1 VFACFIQSVLRWNP
15 EFWQTKV
22 TPTASFVIQSSIIVR
37 MNNVCVLS
45 KLSLHHYQLVR
56 KLFVIRTPLKN
67 YVEQ

>member
-1 VFACFIQSVLRWNP
+1 MFACCIHLVSSWKQ

-22 TPTASFVIQSSIIVR
+22 TPTTSFVIQSSIVVR

-45 KLSLHHYQLVR
+45 QLSLHHYQLVR

>member
-1 VFACFIQSVLRWNP
+1 VFACCIQSVLLWKQ
-15 EFWQTKV
+15 ELWQTKV
-22 TPTASFVIQSSIIVR
+22 TPTTSFVIQSSIVVR

-45 KLSLHHYQLVR
+45 QLSLHRYHLVR